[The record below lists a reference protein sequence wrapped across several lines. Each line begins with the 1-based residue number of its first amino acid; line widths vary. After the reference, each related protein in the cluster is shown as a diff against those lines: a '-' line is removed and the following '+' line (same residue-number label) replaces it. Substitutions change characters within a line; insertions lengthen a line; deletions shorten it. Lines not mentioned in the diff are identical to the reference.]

1 VGLSLGSLSLKTGA
15 NVPPNCGATET
26 TERKQGIMGRLYVA
40 ILGLLVVGIV
50 VVIQIAQ
57 GDSNTLH
64 WVAVGAVVVGLA
76 ALVGEVMKARKE

>member
-1 VGLSLGSLSLKTGA
+1 
-15 NVPPNCGATET
+15 
-26 TERKQGIMGRLYVA
+26 MGRLYIA
-40 ILGLLVVGIV
+40 LLGLLVVGIV